1 MRVDSAGHLHV
12 LWHAS
17 GQIAGPPVVGGGRV
31 WALDQSGGVLHA
43 LDPATGQTL
52 QQVSVGETSR
62 FATPAIYGSLVLVPT
77 LTGMAYVRTS

>member
-1 MRVDSAGHLHV
+1 MWSIGSWCR
-12 LWHAS
+12 W
-17 GQIAGPPVVGGGRV
+17 PVVGGGRV

-52 QQVSVGETSR
+52 DQVPVGETSR

-77 LTGMAYVRTS
+77 LTGVVYVYSGPSQDQP